1 MTVPESAEAIQ
12 YVPPI
17 PSVTITFSIK
27 RETESAYAVL
37 ITSNVAVTT
46 GPLPG
51 SKLIFSGL
59 YIMMR
64 EFAPSFTSL
73 KSALNPAVLSV
84 VATETKF
91 K

>member
-17 PSVTITFSIK
+17 PSVTITFSIN
-27 RETESAYAVL
+27 RDTESAYAVL

-46 GPLPG
+46 GPSPG
-51 SKLIFSGL
+51 SKLTLSGL
-59 YIMMR
+59 YIIIR

-73 KSALNPAVLSV
+73 KSALNPEVLSV
-84 VATETKF
+84 VATDTRF